1 MLNQPLVQDD
11 TPNRRRL
18 TEQAINLALQARWE
32 QAVEVNRLLVMHFRD
47 DADAYNRL
55 GKALTELGRYAEAR
69 DAYQH
74 ALDIDKGNTIA
85 RRNLDR
91 LAILATSTP
100 TGTAPRRDV
109 QEKIDPH
116 LFIEETGKTGTTTLV
131 NTAPA
136 DELARMTTGDVVY
149 LKPDGRTLNVET
161 ASGVLVGQ
169 VEPKLGQRLLTLIQG
184 GNKYA
189 AALTSVDDHGVK
201 IIIRET
207 YQDPSQ
213 VGKISFPARAESGTF
228 RSYTR
233 DTLLRDE
240 EEDDDDEDEAGEDG
254 EAEFGAERYRDHD
267 DSDGD
272 VYDDQEEI

>member
-18 TEQAINLALQARWE
+18 ADQAINLAMEARWE
-32 QAVEVNRLLVMHFRD
+32 QAVEVNRLLVTHFRD

-91 LAILATSTP
+91 LAILANSTP
-100 TGTAPRRDV
+100 TATPPRRDV

-131 NTAPA
+131 NTARA

-149 LKPDGRTLNVET
+149 LKPDGRALNVET
-161 ASGVLVGQ
+161 AGGALVGQ
-169 VEPKLGQRLLTLIQG
+169 IEPKLGQRLLTLIQG

-189 AALTSVDDHGVK
+189 AALTAVDDHGVK

-207 YQDPSQ
+207 HQDPSQ
-213 VGKISFPARAESGTF
+213 AGKISFPARAEGGTF
-228 RSYTR
+228 RGYTR

-240 EEDDDDEDEAGEDG
+240 EDDDDDDEGDDAEAD
-254 EAEFGAERYRDHD
+254 FGTERYRDHD

-272 VYDDQEEI
+272 AFDDQEEI

>member
-18 TEQAINLALQARWE
+18 TDQAINLAMQARWE
-32 QAVEVNRLLVMHFRD
+32 QAVEVNRLLVTHFRD

-91 LAILATSTP
+91 LTILANSTP

-109 QEKIDPH
+109 HEKINPH
-116 LFIEETGKTGTTTLV
+116 LFIEETGKTGTSSLV
-131 NTAPA
+131 NLASA
-136 DELARMTTGDVVY
+136 DVLARMTTGDVVY
-149 LKPDGRTLNVET
+149 LKPNGRVLNVET
-161 ASGVLVGQ
+161 AGGVLVGH

-184 GNKYA
+184 RNKYA
-189 AALTSVDDHGVK
+189 AALTAVDDHGAK

-207 YQDPSQ
+207 FQDPSQ
-213 VGKISFPARAESGTF
+213 
-228 RSYTR
+228 
-233 DTLLRDE
+233 
-240 EEDDDDEDEAGEDG
+240 AG
-254 EAEFGAERYRDHD
+254 
-267 DSDGD
+267 
-272 VYDDQEEI
+272 